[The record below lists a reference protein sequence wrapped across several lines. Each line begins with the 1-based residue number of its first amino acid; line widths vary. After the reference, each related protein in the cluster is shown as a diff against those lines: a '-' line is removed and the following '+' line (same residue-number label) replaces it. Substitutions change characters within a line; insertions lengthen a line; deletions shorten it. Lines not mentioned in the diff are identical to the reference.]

1 LEVVMGEEL
10 VEINALALTVED
22 SIILALTA
30 A

>member
-22 SIILALTA
+22 SFILALSTA
-30 A
+30 